1 MSIGLHGAPPSA
13 EPPRSAAA
21 TAFLHPGQLV
31 ASPTPLRVTT
41 IVGSCIS
48 VCLWDASRR
57 IGGANHFLLPFG
69 GGTGDSALRFGNVAI
84 SQLIESLLELGAART
99 SLSAKVFGGAC
110 VIDAFLTRGQHLG
123 TRNAQMATDVLGR
136 EGIPIVAFDTGG
148 RRGRKIIFDTADGA
162 VWVRE
167 I

>member
-1 MSIGLHGAPPSA
+1 MNSGGVPQAI
-13 EPPRSAAA
+13 EPPRSTAA
-21 TAFLHPGQLV
+21 TAFLHPGQML
-31 ASPTPLRVTT
+31 ASTAPIRLTT

-48 VCLWDASRR
+48 VCLWDAKLR

-69 GGTGDSALRFGNVAI
+69 GGTGPAALRFGNVAI
-84 SQLIESLLELGAART
+84 ARLVESLVESGSSRERLA
-99 SLSAKVFGGAC
+99 AKVFGGAC
-110 VIDAFLTRGQHLG
+110 VIDAFLGRGQHLG
-123 TRNAQMATDVLGR
+123 LRNAQAATDALLR
-136 EGIPIVAFDTGG
+136 EGVPIVASDTGG

>member
-1 MSIGLHGAPPSA
+1 MSIALRGAPDA
-13 EPPRSAAA
+13 TEPPHSAAV
-21 TAFLHPGQLV
+21 TAFLHPGQLL
-31 ASPTPLRVTT
+31 ASGTAMRLTT

-48 VCLWDASRR
+48 VCLWDASLR

-69 GGTGDSALRFGNVAI
+69 GGTGESALRFGNVAI
-84 SQLIESLLELGAART
+84 TRLVASLTELGASRAT
-99 SLSAKVFGGAC
+99 LTAKVFGGAC
-110 VIDAFLTRGQHLG
+110 VIDAFLSRGQHLG
-123 TRNAQMATDVLGR
+123 LRNAQMATDVLAA